1 MNRSP
6 STARRSAPCR
16 QEEPNPALS
25 VRRPRTSW
33 RNPGVLDDQLSAV
46 AQAAAA
52 ETADVWVMA
61 PMVST
66 VAETEDFVDRCH
78 VHRLTTAGVIVEV
91 PSAALLAGPILTR
104 TAFAR
109 IGTNDLTQYVMAA
122 DRLLADLAVLF
133 SSWAPAVLQLV
144 AATCRAGALGSRP
157 VGVCG
162 EAALAMVL
170 VGLGVS
176 GSRLCR

>member
-1 MNRSP
+1 
-6 STARRSAPCR
+6 
-16 QEEPNPALS
+16 
-25 VRRPRTSW
+25 
-33 RNPGVLDDQLSAV
+33 VLDDQLSAV

-52 ETADVWVMA
+52 ETADVWVTA

-91 PSAALLAGPILTR
+91 PSAALLAGPILAR

-157 VGVCG
+157 VGVRRGRPGHGACG
-162 EAALAMVL
+162 PR
-170 VGLGVS
+170 GLGCVDD
-176 GSRLCR
+176 GSRATRRRHSARVGNLLRLPAARPGRA